1 MARATRSAPTTR
13 ARRRG
18 DAVALTL
25 VPRRAHVAAELGR
38 RETSGNVLV
47 FEDFVAEVITR
58 LAPMVIPAAPHAA
71 RLLTA
76 EALGAIELED
86 PQWRWPDEAP
96 ARAALSTS
104 MDQAIGRLRRA
115 AVTPAHLRALATPR
129 AAILAEV
136 IDRIDAGLAA
146 HGLVDPRGL
155 GTIAALRLREAPRA
169 AVHALDPGL
178 LTGAAM
184 ITGMVAFEPDDLAVI
199 EALHA
204 RLRADGGAGVSVV
217 LPRLPT
223 PDDPVATIA
232 GELER
237 RWADV
242 VDPPEIVWIEARAP
256 HAIQAITARDA
267 DGEARA
273 VVAAV
278 LTAFSRGAAPERI
291 AILVPALDEG
301 RLAPLRA
308 ALTDARVPFA
318 APQRRPASDD
328 PTGRIVLGLLAMAAG
343 PVTREQVIELLRAP
357 GLHLGAWMECASAGE
372 AASRAALLA
381 QRLREVPVEIDRT
394 GRLLSLGLTDLI
406 EARRRNT
413 ARARRVGPLPDEAW
427 MPASLDRILADVRG
441 LRDGQ
446 PSRKALVS
454 RLFSLTD
461 RLALGK
467 PEPRE
472 IAAALRADRHRGP
485 LRSLGGLAL
494 RALGDS
500 STAVRTLR
508 EAARGIVEAAGSIGF
523 GDRPVDAAEL
533 AAELAIVASALDA
546 AGADAIAAAG
556 AVRIALAADLAA
568 IDHDLLVI
576 MGLEERS
583 HGGREGDES
592 LLDERLRRLLPAAQ
606 RPLSPRDRE
615 VCRRAELGLAIAS
628 SARLITSFC
637 TGDEG
642 ELASPHGWF
651 RWAEALGADRRQ
663 EPISRVARLASPIDG
678 RSAELCAL
686 ARGAEPRPEIAERAR
701 IERSR
706 TAFFLDPRAPGD
718 AFSGRVR
725 LGDEAARRRFIA
737 SVGGDAPERPV
748 AVTAIERA
756 AGCAFAGFARRVLH
770 VRRSED
776 LGEPADARERGT
788 LVHRALEYAFESARD
803 HGALAEDPARIL
815 AAARAHAEAGLGLPT
830 ALAPLR
836 REAIDQAV
844 TDAVAVVARA
854 LDAGGALRFRH
865 AEQAFGS
872 GDAWPA
878 LALLPGE
885 GEDPEGA
892 PAVWVDGQIDRVDV
906 APDGSSARV
915 LDYKTG
921 RIPAIDEH
929 GCTTFQLPLYAAV
942 VAQQLGCADVSAVYL
957 AVRQRGFLDEWPRDD
972 EARRALG
979 DRRVEAAHAARRIM
993 LAQWRGEVAPR
1004 PAKATLCARCEA
1016 RDVCRRPAAAP
1027 IDEAA
1032 PTRA

>member
-1 MARATRSAPTTR
+1 
-13 ARRRG
+13 
-18 DAVALTL
+18 VALTL
-25 VPRRAHVAAELGR
+25 VPRPAHVEAELGR
-38 RETSGNVLV
+38 REIAGNVRV
-47 FEDFVAEVITR
+47 FADFVAEVVAG
-58 LAPMVIPAAPHAA
+58 LARGVIPAAPHAV

-76 EALGAIELED
+76 EALGELD
-86 PQWRWPDEAP
+86 DGGLRWPDEAP
-96 ARAALSTS
+96 ARAALAAS

-115 AVTPAHLRALATPR
+115 AVTPAHLRALGTPR
-129 AAILAEV
+129 ATILASV
-136 IDRIDAGLAA
+136 IDRLDARLAA

-169 AVHALDPGL
+169 ALLALDPAL
-178 LTGAAM
+178 LTGGAM

-204 RLRADGGAGVSVV
+204 RLREGGGAGVSVV

-291 AILVPALDEG
+291 AILVPALDEA

-308 ALTDARVPFA
+308 ALGDARVPFA
-318 APQRRPASDD
+318 EPQRRPASAD
-328 PTGRIVLGLLAMAAG
+328 PAGRIVLGLLAIAEG
-343 PVTREQVIELLRAP
+343 PVTREQMIELLRAP
-357 GLHLGAWMECASAGE
+357 GLHLGVWMDGASASE

-381 QRLREVPVEIDRT
+381 HRLREVPVEIDRT

-413 ARARRVGPLPDEAW
+413 ARARRAGPLPDEGW
-427 MPASLDRILADVRG
+427 MPGCLERVLADARG
-441 LRDGQ
+441 LTEGQ
-446 PSRKALVS
+446 PARKELVS
-454 RLFSLTD
+454 RLFALTD
-461 RLALGK
+461 RLALGR

-472 IAAALRADRHRGP
+472 IAAALRADRH
-485 LRSLGGLAL
+485 LGGLAL

-500 STAVRTLR
+500 SAAVRTLR
-508 EAARGIVEAAGSIGF
+508 AAARVVVEAAGSIGF
-523 GDRPVDAAEL
+523 AERPVSAAEL
-533 AAELAIVASALDA
+533 AAEITIAAAELDA
-546 AGADAIAAAG
+546 GGPGSTAAAG

-592 LLDERLRRLLPAAQ
+592 LLDERLRRLLPAAH
-606 RPLSPRDRE
+606 RPLSARDRE

-651 RWAEALGADRRQ
+651 RWAEALGADRHQ
-663 EPISRVARLASPIDG
+663 EPISRVARLASPIG
-678 RSAELCAL
+678 ARSAELCAL

-706 TAFFLDPRAPGD
+706 TAYFLDPRAVGD
-718 AFSGRVR
+718 AFSGRVL
-725 LGDEAARRRFIA
+725 LGDAAARSRFVA
-737 SVGGDAPERPV
+737 SVGGDAPERPI

-770 VRRSED
+770 VRRTED

-788 LVHRALEYAFESARD
+788 LVHRALEYAFEGVREYGLFAD
-803 HGALAEDPARIL
+803 DPARIL

-854 LDAGGALRFRH
+854 LHAGGALRFRH

-878 LALLPGE
+878 LALLPGAD
-885 GEDPEGA
+885 EDPDGA
-892 PAVWVDGQIDRVDV
+892 LTVWVDGQIDRVDV
-906 APDGSSARV
+906 AIDGSSARV
-915 LDYKTG
+915 VDYKTG

-929 GCTTFQLPLYAAV
+929 GRTAFQLPLYAAV
-942 VAQQLGCADVSAVYL
+942 VAQQLGCADVSALYV
-957 AVRQRGFLDEWPRDD
+957 AVRQRGFVDEWPRGDAD
-972 EARRALG
+972 RRALG
-979 DRRVEAAHAARRIM
+979 DRRVEAAQAARRVM

-1032 PTRA
+1032 PTRG

>member
-1 MARATRSAPTTR
+1 M
-13 ARRRG
+13 
-18 DAVALTL
+18 ALTL
-25 VPRRAHVAAELGR
+25 VPRPAHVEAELGR
-38 RETSGNVLV
+38 REGAGNVRV
-47 FEDFVAEVITR
+47 FADFIAEVITR
-58 LAPMVIPAAPHAA
+58 LARAVIPAMPHAV

-76 EALGAIELED
+76 EALGELD
-86 PQWRWPDEAP
+86 DAGLRWPDEAP
-96 ARAALSTS
+96 ARAALASA

-129 AAILAEV
+129 ATMLAEV
-136 IDRIDAGLAA
+136 IDRIDARLTA

-169 AVHALDPGL
+169 ALDAIDPALRS
-178 LTGAAM
+178 GAVL

-232 GELER
+232 GDLER

-256 HAIQAITARDA
+256 HAIQAITARDEG
-267 DGEARA
+267 GEARA
-273 VVAAV
+273 VVATV
-278 LTAFSRGAAPERI
+278 LAAFSRGAAPERI
-291 AILVPALDEG
+291 AILVPALDEA

-318 APQRRPASDD
+318 EPQRRPAPKD
-328 PTGRIVLGLLAMAAG
+328 PAGRILLGLLAIAAG

-357 GLHLGAWMECASAGE
+357 GLHLGAWMDGESASE

-381 QRLREVPVEIDRT
+381 HRLREVPVEIDRT
-394 GRLLSLGLTDLI
+394 GRLLSLGLLDLI
-406 EARRRNT
+406 AARSRNP
-413 ARARRVGPLPDEAW
+413 ARARRAGPLPDEGW
-427 MPASLDRILADVRG
+427 MPASLDRLLADTRALVE
-441 LRDGQ
+441 GQ
-446 PSRKALVS
+446 PSRKELVS
-454 RLFSLTD
+454 RLFALTD
-461 RLALGK
+461 RLALGR

-472 IAAALRADRHRGP
+472 IAAALRADRPFRP
-485 LRSLGGLAL
+485 LGGLAL

-500 STAVRTLR
+500 SAAVRTLR
-508 EAARGIVEAAGSIGF
+508 EAAKAIVDAAGSIGLAE
-523 GDRPVDAAEL
+523 RPVAAAEL
-533 AAELAIVASALDA
+533 AAELAIVAAELDA
-546 AGADAIAAAG
+546 AGASITAAAG
-556 AVRIALAADLAA
+556 AVRVALAADLAA

-583 HGGREGDES
+583 HGGHEGDES
-592 LLDERLRRLLPAAQ
+592 LLDERLRRLLPAAR
-606 RPLSPRDRE
+606 RPLSARDRE
-615 VCRRAELGLAIAS
+615 VCRRAELGLAVAS
-628 SARLITSFC
+628 AARLITSFC

-642 ELASPHGWF
+642 ELAAPHAWF
-651 RWAEALGADRRQ
+651 RWAESLGADRHH
-663 EPISRVARLASPIDG
+663 EPISRVARLASPIDA

-686 ARGAEPRPEIAERAR
+686 ACGAEPRPEIAERAR

-706 TAFFLDPRAPGD
+706 TAYFLDPRAPGD
-718 AFSGRVR
+718 AFSGRVA
-725 LGDEAARRRFIA
+725 LGDEAARSRFIA
-737 SVGGDAPERPV
+737 SVGGDAQERPV

-788 LVHRALEYAFESARD
+788 LVHRALELAFEGVRE
-803 HGALAEDPARIL
+803 HGAFAGDPARIL

-836 REAIDQAV
+836 REAIDQAI

-854 LDAGGALRFRH
+854 LHAGGALRFRH

-878 LALLPGE
+878 LALPPGAD
-885 GEDPEGA
+885 EDPDGA
-892 PAVWVDGQIDRVDV
+892 PSVWVDGQIDRVDV
-906 APDGSSARV
+906 SLDGASARV
-915 LDYKTG
+915 VDYKTG

-929 GCTTFQLPLYAAV
+929 GRTAFQLPLYAAV
-942 VAQQLGCADVSAVYL
+942 VAQQLGCADVSALYV
-957 AVRQRGFLDEWPRDD
+957 AVRQRGFVDEWPRDE

-979 DRRVEAAHAARRIM
+979 DRRVEAIVAARRVM

-1032 PTRA
+1032 PTRG

>member
-1 MARATRSAPTTR
+1 MGSGPRTPARP
-13 ARRRG
+13 RG

-25 VPRRAHVAAELGR
+25 VPRPAHVEAELGR
-38 RETSGNVLV
+38 REGAGNVRV
-47 FEDFVAEVITR
+47 FQDFVAEVITR
-58 LAPMVIPAAPHAA
+58 LAREVIPAAPHAV

-76 EALGAIELED
+76 EALGEIDDARL
-86 PQWRWPDEAP
+86 RWPDEAA
-96 ARAALSTS
+96 ARAALSIA

-115 AVTPAHLRALATPR
+115 AVTAAHLRALATPR
-129 AAILAEV
+129 AAVIAEV
-136 IDRIDAGLAA
+136 IDRIDARLAA
-146 HGLVDPRGL
+146 RGLVDPRSL
-155 GTIAALRLREAPRA
+155 ATIAALRLREAPRA
-169 AVHALDPGL
+169 GLAAIDPTL
-178 LTGAAM
+178 LTGRAIVA
-184 ITGMVAFEPDDLAVI
+184 GMVAFEPDDLAVI

-217 LPRLPT
+217 LPRLST
-223 PDDPVATIA
+223 PDDPVAIVA
-232 GELER
+232 GDLQR
-237 RWADV
+237 RWAELD
-242 VDPPEIVWIEARAP
+242 DAPEIVWIEARAP

-291 AILVPALDEG
+291 AILVPALDEA
-301 RLAPLRA
+301 RISPLRA

-318 APQRRPASDD
+318 EPQRRPAASD
-328 PTGRIVLGLLAMAAG
+328 PAGRIVLGLLAIARG

-357 GLHLGAWMECASAGE
+357 GLHLGAWMDGESAGE

-381 QRLREVPVEIDRT
+381 HRLREVPVEIDRT
-394 GRLLSLGLTDLI
+394 GRLLALGLHDLI

-413 ARARRVGPLPDEAW
+413 ARARRAGPQPDEGW
-427 MPASLDRILADVRG
+427 MLEALERLLADTRA
-441 LRDGQ
+441 LAEAQ
-446 PSRKALVS
+446 PSRKELVS

-461 RLALGK
+461 RLALGR

-472 IAAALRADRHRGP
+472 IAAALRADRHRG
-485 LRSLGGLAL
+485 GLAL

-500 STAVRTLR
+500 SAAVRALR
-508 EAARGIVEAAGSIGF
+508 EAAQRIVEAAASVGLAERSVAADELASELEI
-523 GDRPVDAAEL
+523 VAAEL
-533 AAELAIVASALDA
+533 GEGGASSAVS
-546 AGADAIAAAG
+546 AG

-568 IDHDLLVI
+568 VDHDLLVI
-576 MGLEERS
+576 TGLEEQS
-583 HGGREGDES
+583 HGAHQGDES
-592 LLDERLRRLLPAAQ
+592 LLDERLRRALPAAH
-606 RPLSPRDRE
+606 RPLSARDRE
-615 VCRRAELGLAIAS
+615 VRRRAELGLAIAS
-628 SARLITSFC
+628 AARVITSFC

-651 RWAEALGADRRQ
+651 RWSEALGADRHQ
-663 EPISRVARLASPIDG
+663 EPISRVARQASPIDA

-686 ARGAEPRPEIAERAR
+686 ARGGEPRPEIAERAR
-701 IERSR
+701 IERIR
-706 TAFFLDPRAPGD
+706 AAYFLDPRAPAH
-718 AFSGRVR
+718 AFSGRVDFVN
-725 LGDEAARRRFIA
+725 DEARARFIT
-737 SVGGDAPERPV
+737 SVGGDARERPV

-770 VRRSED
+770 VRSSED

-788 LVHRALEYAFESARD
+788 LVHRALEYAFEGVRE
-803 HGALAEDPARIL
+803 HGLGAAGGDDPARLL

-854 LDAGGALRFRH
+854 LHAGGSMRFLH
-865 AEQAFGS
+865 AEQSFGS

-878 LALLPGE
+878 LALHPGAD
-885 GEDPEGA
+885 EDPDGP
-892 PAVWVDGQIDRVDV
+892 PAVWVDGQIDRIDV
-906 APDGSSARV
+906 ALDGSTARV
-915 LDYKTG
+915 VDYKTG
-921 RIPAIDEH
+921 KIPAIEEQ
-929 GCTTFQLPLYAAV
+929 GRTAFQLPLYAAV
-942 VAQQLGCADVSAVYL
+942 VAQQLGVGEVSALYV
-957 AVRQRGFLDEWPRDD
+957 AVRQRGFVDEQPRGD

-979 DRRVEAAHAARRIM
+979 ARRVEAAIAARRVM
-993 LAQWRGEVAPR
+993 LAQWRGEVDPR

-1032 PTRA
+1032 PRS